1 MEKCWNNADEK
12 YAHKDCKSTFFKE
25 SSPNSQWLTENSPNE
40 NDTLSTPSPSVQ
52 TETQPT

>member
-1 MEKCWNNADEK
+1 MEKRWNNADEK

-52 TETQPT
+52 TEIQPT